1 MRRDFGPC
9 ESRSPPTSHLLHLRW
24 VLQGIAE
31 HNIKTAEKQ
40 AFFVALRR
48 LAGAH
53 GRFPDSMK
61 ITKNIMISDKILAS
75 GGFSD
80 VRTGMYMGRLVAVK
94 TMRAAEQDDYLRL
107 RKVGIDDTLSSTL
120 DAILT
125 TFLQRFCKEAVL
137 WNTLSHPNVLK
148 LAGVLGG
155 MDKGQFVTVS
165 EWMMHG
171 NIMQYTRKDNV
182 NRLELVCSFTPPL
195 LPSLKWSNSCTGHLR
210 V

>member
-9 ESRSPPTSHLLHLRW
+9 ESRSPSTSHLLHLRW

-31 HNIKTAEKQ
+31 HNLKTAEKQ
-40 AFFVALRR
+40 AFFVVLRR
-48 LAGAH
+48 LAGIH
-53 GRFPDSMK
+53 ERLPDSMM

-75 GGFSD
+75 SGFAD
-80 VRTGMYMGRLVAVK
+80 VRTGMYMGHLVAVK
-94 TMRAAEQDDYLRL
+94 TMRVAEWDDYLRL
-107 RKVGIDDTLSSTL
+107 RKVGVDDILSSTL

-155 MDKGQFVTVS
+155 MDQGRFATVS

-171 NIMQYTRKDNV
+171 NIMQYTRKDHV
-182 NRLELVCSFTPPL
+182 NRLELVCSFTSSTTPFI
-195 LPSLKWSNSCTGHLR
+195 KMGQ
-210 V
+210 